1 MSFWSDL
8 EYEVPPVMLDQDTAD
23 RLLAGAVAPED
34 APPGYAGV
42 ARLLDAAARAEP
54 TAAEAAGEP
63 EMVAT
68 MARVVRSSRTGS
80 PPPRR
85 RFTRRTVAAGLVFA
99 GLAGTAGLASAGALP
114 GAIQDFASGALDKV
128 GITVPGRDDDAASSP
143 NGRRESLRTPA
154 TGREGASIA
163 AHARDAKRAG
173 ARKVPA
179 SSAASPRAK
188 TRTGQHASASGA
200 TARPPLSSPP
210 GDESS
215 AAPRDATQTAVTKGA
230 AISARASRGKRAEG
244 HRPISR
250 AAPQA
255 RPPTRGEGEKPADTA
270 RKRNNGDRGGP
281 RSGSAS
287 GPQQG
292 PPGGSGGHGGGN
304 PGNPGQVQPAS
315 STADGGPAAG
325 SSANGNSGR
334 SGRP

>member
-8 EYEVPPVMLDQDTAD
+8 EYEVPPVVLDQDTAE

-42 ARLLDAAARAEP
+42 ARLLDAARAEP
-54 TAAEAAGEP
+54 TAAEAASEP
-63 EMVAT
+63 EIVAT
-68 MARVVRSSRTGS
+68 MARIVRSSVTTGS

-114 GAIQDFASGALDKV
+114 GAIQDFASGALHKA
-128 GITVPGRDDDAASSP
+128 GITAASRDNDAASSP
-143 NGRRESLRTPA
+143 NGRREFLRTPG
-154 TGREGASIA
+154 TGREGATIA
-163 AHARDAKRAG
+163 AHTRQAKRAG
-173 ARKVPA
+173 VRKMPA
-179 SSAASPRAK
+179 GSPAAPMVK
-188 TRTGQHASASGA
+188 TRTARDVSASGA
-200 TARPPLSSPP
+200 PAGLPSSPP
-210 GDESS
+210 PGGRSS
-215 AAPRDATQTAVTKGA
+215 ATPSNTTQTDGTKGA
-230 AISARASRGKRAEG
+230 ASSGRASGRKRAER

-250 AAPQA
+250 ATPEA
-255 RPPTRGEGEKPADTA
+255 RPPTRGEGAKPADTA
-270 RKRNNGDRGGP
+270 RKRTNGEGGGP
-281 RSGSAS
+281 PSGSAS

-315 STADGGPAAG
+315 ITANGGPAAG
-325 SSANGNSGR
+325 GSGSGASGR